1 MKFHSIVSCVLFAA
15 GSLLWAEPSD
25 VYVDNVVIIL
35 DASGSMNNS
44 MKSSGERRI
53 DSARLALKEVIRSLP
68 PTTQVGLLVFS
79 KKLNGWAFKPGP
91 RDDQQLFKVLD
102 GIEAEGGTPLGE
114 YLKTGADQLLQ
125 ERKRQFGYGS
135 YRLLVLTDGEAGD
148 AKKVEDYTPDIM
160 SRGIVIDVIGVD
172 MAAAHTLA
180 TKVHSYRRANDPA
193 SLKQALQEIFAEVDQ
208 RNSQG
213 GAGQAFEDLAP
224 LPGDLALSVLKALA
238 SSGDAPIGSPP
249 TSRDPQ
255 TSPPQL
261 SNPQAAP
268 PQSAHPQG
276 QPQSAPQAIDQGGV
290 DWKLWFI
297 LAVVAF
303 VFLNQLRRR
312 S

>member
-1 MKFHSIVSCVLFAA
+1 MKFHTIVSCVLFAA

-25 VYVDNVVIIL
+25 VYVDNVVILL

-44 MKSSGERRI
+44 MKSTGERRI

-102 GIEAEGGTPLGE
+102 GIEADGGTPLGQF
-114 YLKTGADQLLQ
+114 LKTGADQLLQ

-148 AKKVEDYTPDIM
+148 AQKVEEYTPDIM

-208 RNSQG
+208 SNSQG
-213 GAGQAFEDLAP
+213 GTGQAFEELAP
-224 LPGDLALSVLKALA
+224 LPGDMALSVLKALS
-238 SSGDAPIGSPP
+238 SSGDSPIGSPP
-249 TSRDPQ
+249 TSPDLL
-255 TSPPQL
+255 TSPLP
-261 SNPQAAP
+261 ATG
-268 PQSAHPQG
+268 PQG
-276 QPQSAPQAIDQGGV
+276 QPQSAPQAPDQGGV
-290 DWKLWFI
+290 DWKIWFI